1 MKLKRVKNLFF
12 LSCAK
17 LPMPGKR
24 WRPLFLKFGGV
35 KVVDYKTVFVGR
47 NVTVDTNRPYLIT
60 IDSGAYITHG
70 CTILAH
76 FFNPKEAAIH
86 FDFGEVYI
94 GKNAFI
100 GCNSIICKSVT
111 IGENAVIG
119 AGSIIN
125 KDIPSNEIWG
135 GCPIKFIKRR
145 FKKC

>member
-1 MKLKRVKNLFF
+1 ML
-12 LSCAK
+12 
-17 LPMPGKR
+17 
-24 WRPLFLKFGGV
+24 
-35 KVVDYKTVFVGR
+35 DYKTVSVGR

-86 FDFGEVYI
+86 FDLGEVYI

-100 GCNSIICKSVT
+100 GCNSIICKFVT

-125 KDIPSNEIWG
+125 KDILSNEIWG

-145 FKKC
+145 FKKLLR